1 VLARKPALHLGG
13 GSDMTNDKH
22 SALIENLK
30 VYQEC
35 IACSPNGVIIIDDAE
50 RIFEYNK
57 SAEMLTGIK
66 REIALEQMLV
76 DILPQIALG
85 VFSEEER
92 RCSINDQDLLIK
104 KVSVLGEGPLSRYQ
118 ILVMQDLSATVKLA
132 MEVEKS
138 QDTIKDLEMI
148 LEGSFDGILVTDQN
162 CNVLMVNQAYG
173 RLTAI
178 GKEEMT
184 GKNMRE
190 LLNPVYMKNSVALV
204 VAEEKRTVSMH
215 HTTRHGKSV
224 IVTGTPV
231 FDSNGELYRIVIN
244 LRDISEIYK
253 LREELLKAKAVEKVY
268 FQKMMTD
275 ETADEPSAVVI
286 AANEKM
292 CEIFSL
298 AKKICNYN
306 VTVLILG
313 ESGVGKEE
321 MAKYI
326 HNNSIRKEAPFVAIN
341 CGAIPETL
349 LESELFGYDKGAFTG
364 ASKDGKKGLFELA
377 NGGTLFLDEIGDMPL
392 NMQVKLLRFL
402 ENHEIVRVGATAST
416 VVDVRILVATNKNLW
431 KMVENGS
438 FREDLYYR
446 LNVVQLNI
454 PPLRNRK
461 EDIPLLCL
469 YFLQKYNRQYQ
480 QNKKMTYDVIKNM
493 ETQLWRG
500 NVRELRNTIE
510 KMVVLSNN
518 EYLQLDDL
526 PWNIRGT
533 GRISSAEYAG
543 STNEGRSFNEAIEDL
558 ERQLLSEAL
567 LKYKS
572 TRKIAEALKIDQ
584 SSVVRKIEKYCLKNK
599 D

>member
-1 VLARKPALHLGG
+1 
-13 GSDMTNDKH
+13 MTHEKENE
-22 SALIENLK
+22 LIENMRI
-30 VYQEC
+30 YQEC
-35 IACSPNGVIIIDDAE
+35 IACSPNGVIIIDDE
-50 RIFEYNK
+50 NRIIEFNN
-57 SAEMLTGIK
+57 SAEILTGIK
-66 REIALEQMLV
+66 KEVALKQTFMDV
-76 DILPQIALG
+76 VPQIALG
-85 VFSEEER
+85 LYSEEER
-92 RCSINDQDLLIK
+92 RCTINDRDLLIK
-104 KVSVLGEGPLSRYQ
+104 KVFGQSKGDFSNFQ
-118 ILVMQDLSATVKLA
+118 IIILQDLSATVMLA
-132 MEVEKS
+132 LEVEKS
-138 QDTIKDLEMI
+138 KHAIKELELI
-148 LEGSFDGILVTDQN
+148 LEGSFDGILVTDKAG
-162 CNVLMVNQAYG
+162 NVLMVNEAYG

-215 HTTRHGKSV
+215 HTTRHGKNV

-231 FDSNGELYRIVIN
+231 LDSNGELYRIVIN

-275 ETADEPSAVVI
+275 ETEGEQPTVVV

-292 CEIFSL
+292 REIFSL

-326 HNNSIRKEAPFVAIN
+326 HGSSIRKDAPFIAIN
-341 CGAIPETL
+341 CGAIPENL

-364 ASKDGKKGLFELA
+364 AAKEGKKGLFEIA

-402 ENHEIVRVGATAST
+402 ENREIVRVGATAST
-416 VVDVRILVATNKNLW
+416 PVDVRILVATNKDLW
-431 KMVENGS
+431 KMVELGS

-454 PPLRNRK
+454 PALRDRK

-469 YFLQKYNRQYQ
+469 HFLQKYNKQYQ

-493 ETQLWRG
+493 ENQPWRG
-500 NVRELRNTIE
+500 NIRELRNTIE
-510 KMVVLSNN
+510 KMVVLCNN

-526 PWNIRGT
+526 PWASPGNGQN
-533 GRISSAEYAG
+533 SSAAVVAG
-543 STNEGRSFNEAIEDL
+543 SNRENLTFNEAIEAL
-558 ERQLLSEAL
+558 EKKLLSEAL
-567 LKYKS
+567 QKYKS
-572 TRKIAEALKIDQ
+572 ARKIAEALKIDQ
-584 SSVVRKIEKYCLKNK
+584 SSVVRKMEKYCLKNK
-599 D
+599 E

>member
-1 VLARKPALHLGG
+1 
-13 GSDMTNDKH
+13 MTH
-22 SALIENLK
+22 EMHGALIENLRI
-30 VYQEC
+30 YQEC
-35 IACSPNGVIIIDDAE
+35 IACSPNGVIIIDDE
-50 RIFEYNK
+50 DRIFEYNK
-57 SAEMLTGIK
+57 STEILTGIK
-66 REIALEQMLV
+66 REIALKQMFV
-76 DILPQIALG
+76 DVMPQITLG
-85 VFSEEER
+85 IVSDEEC
-92 RCSINDQDLLIK
+92 RCTINDRDLLVK
-104 KVSVLGEGPLSRYQ
+104 KVFVKTKGTRGHYQ
-118 ILVMQDLSATVKLA
+118 IIILQDLSATVKMA

-138 QDTIKDLEMI
+138 QDAIKELEMI
-148 LEGSFDGILVTDQN
+148 LEGSFDGILVTDKD

-231 FDSNGELYRIVIN
+231 LDNNGELYRIVIN

-275 ETADEPSAVVI
+275 ETAEEQSTVVI
-286 AANEKM
+286 AANEKVR
-292 CEIFSL
+292 EIFSL

-326 HNNSIRKEAPFVAIN
+326 HGSSIRKDAPFIAIN
-341 CGAIPETL
+341 CGAIPENL

-364 ASKDGKKGLFELA
+364 AAKEGKKGLFEIA

-402 ENHEIVRVGATAST
+402 ENREIVRVGATAPT
-416 VVDVRILVATNKNLW
+416 PVDVRILVATNKDLW
-431 KMVENGS
+431 KMVEKGS

-469 YFLQKYNRQYQ
+469 HFLQKYNKQYQ

-493 ETQLWRG
+493 EDQPWRG
-500 NVRELRNTIE
+500 NIRELRNTIE
-510 KMVVLSNN
+510 KMVVLCNN

-526 PWNIRGT
+526 PWASLGNKRSTCDTDGTSENIT
-533 GRISSAEYAG
+533 
-543 STNEGRSFNEAIEDL
+543 FNEAIEAL
-558 ERQLLSEAL
+558 ERKLLSEAL
-567 LKYKS
+567 QKYKS
-572 TRKIAEALKIDQ
+572 TRKMAEALKIDQ
-584 SSVVRKIEKYCLKNK
+584 SSIVRKMEKYCLKNK
-599 D
+599 E

>member
-1 VLARKPALHLGG
+1 
-13 GSDMTNDKH
+13 MTHEKENE
-22 SALIENLK
+22 LIENMRI
-30 VYQEC
+30 YQEC
-35 IACSPNGVIIIDDAE
+35 IACSPNGVIIIDDE
-50 RIFEYNK
+50 NRIIEFNN
-57 SAEMLTGIK
+57 SAEILTGIK
-66 REIALEQMLV
+66 KEVALKQTFMDV
-76 DILPQIALG
+76 VPQIALG
-85 VFSEEER
+85 LYSEEER
-92 RCSINDQDLLIK
+92 RCTINDRDLLIK
-104 KVSVLGEGPLSRYQ
+104 KVFGQSKGDFSNFQ
-118 ILVMQDLSATVKLA
+118 IIILQDLSATVMLA
-132 MEVEKS
+132 LEVEKS
-138 QDTIKDLEMI
+138 KHAIKELELI
-148 LEGSFDGILVTDQN
+148 LEGSFDGILVTDKAG
-162 CNVLMVNQAYG
+162 NVLMVNEAYG

-215 HTTRHGKSV
+215 HTTRHGKNV

-231 FDSNGELYRIVIN
+231 LDSNGELYRIVIN

-275 ETADEPSAVVI
+275 ETEGEQPTVVV

-292 CEIFSL
+292 REIFSL

-326 HNNSIRKEAPFVAIN
+326 HGSSIRKDAPFIAIN
-341 CGAIPETL
+341 CGAIPENL

-364 ASKDGKKGLFELA
+364 AAKEGKKGLFEIA

-402 ENHEIVRVGATAST
+402 ENREIVRVGATAST
-416 VVDVRILVATNKNLW
+416 PVDVRILVATNKDLW
-431 KMVENGS
+431 KMVELGS

-454 PPLRNRK
+454 PALRDRK

-469 YFLQKYNRQYQ
+469 HFLQKYNKQYQ

-493 ETQLWRG
+493 ENQPWRG
-500 NVRELRNTIE
+500 NIRELRNTIE
-510 KMVVLSNN
+510 KMVVLCNN

-526 PWNIRGT
+526 PWASPGNGQN
-533 GRISSAEYAG
+533 SSAAVVAG
-543 STNEGRSFNEAIEDL
+543 SNRENLTFNEAIEAL
-558 ERQLLSEAL
+558 EKKLLSEAL
-567 LKYKS
+567 QKYKS

-584 SSVVRKIEKYCLKNK
+584 SSVVRKMEKYCLKNK
-599 D
+599 E

>member
-1 VLARKPALHLGG
+1 
-13 GSDMTNDKH
+13 
-22 SALIENLK
+22 
-30 VYQEC
+30 
-35 IACSPNGVIIIDDAE
+35 
-50 RIFEYNK
+50 
-57 SAEMLTGIK
+57 
-66 REIALEQMLV
+66 
-76 DILPQIALG
+76 
-85 VFSEEER
+85 
-92 RCSINDQDLLIK
+92 
-104 KVSVLGEGPLSRYQ
+104 
-118 ILVMQDLSATVKLA
+118 
-132 MEVEKS
+132 
-138 QDTIKDLEMI
+138 
-148 LEGSFDGILVTDQN
+148 
-162 CNVLMVNQAYG
+162 
-173 RLTAI
+173 
-178 GKEEMT
+178 
-184 GKNMRE
+184 
-190 LLNPVYMKNSVALV
+190 
-204 VAEEKRTVSMH
+204 
-215 HTTRHGKSV
+215 
-224 IVTGTPV
+224 
-231 FDSNGELYRIVIN
+231 
-244 LRDISEIYK
+244 
-253 LREELLKAKAVEKVY
+253 
-268 FQKMMTD
+268 
-275 ETADEPSAVVI
+275 
-286 AANEKM
+286 
-292 CEIFSL
+292 
-298 AKKICNYN
+298 
-306 VTVLILG
+306 
-313 ESGVGKEE
+313 
-321 MAKYI
+321 
-326 HNNSIRKEAPFVAIN
+326 
-341 CGAIPETL
+341 
-349 LESELFGYDKGAFTG
+349 
-364 ASKDGKKGLFELA
+364 
-377 NGGTLFLDEIGDMPL
+377 
-392 NMQVKLLRFL
+392 
-402 ENHEIVRVGATAST
+402 
-416 VVDVRILVATNKNLW
+416 VRILVATNKNLW